1 MFYNVSYKRR
11 KEFLVS
17 WDWNAIKTEYITDET
32 SSYRKLAKKYG
43 VSHNVIGA
51 RAVKEGWVELRQ
63 QHLDKT
69 LTKTLS
75 AISNGQARRAARVQT
90 VADKLLDK
98 IEEAVDNLDMKEL
111 FLDKQALR
119 QVTAAMKDIK
129 DILMIKSEADLRE
142 QDARIRNLEKQAEK
156 TDESNDVTVVIGPEA
171 EEYAE

>member
-1 MFYNVSYKRR
+1 M
-11 KEFLVS
+11 S
-17 WDWNAIKTEYITDET
+17 WDWNAIKTDYITDET
-32 SSYRKLAKKYG
+32 TSYRKLARKYG

-69 LTKTLS
+69 LSKTLS
-75 AISNGQARRAARVQT
+75 AISAGQARRAARVQT

>member
-1 MFYNVSYKRR
+1 M
-11 KEFLVS
+11 S

-32 SSYRKLAKKYG
+32 TSYRKLGKKYG

-69 LTKTLS
+69 LSKTLS

-156 TDESNDVTVVIGPEA
+156 TDESNDVTVVIGAEA
-171 EEYAE
+171 EEYSG

>member
-1 MFYNVSYKRR
+1 M
-11 KEFLVS
+11 S
-17 WDWNAIKTEYITDET
+17 WDWNAIKTDYITDET
-32 SSYRKLAKKYG
+32 TSYRKLARKYG

-69 LTKTLS
+69 LSKTLS